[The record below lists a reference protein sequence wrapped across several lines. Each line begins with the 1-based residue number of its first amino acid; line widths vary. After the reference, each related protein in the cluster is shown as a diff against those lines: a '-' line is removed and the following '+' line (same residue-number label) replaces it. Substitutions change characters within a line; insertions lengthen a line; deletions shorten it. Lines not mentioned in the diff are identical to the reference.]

1 MVLKTLLVMIV
12 LGMSNWSCTGFPVY
26 DYDLASLRQALGAS
40 VAEVNARSLSPYLF
54 RAFRSSIKRVNILG
68 ENSSSLD
75 IEFSVRET
83 TCRRDSG
90 EDPATCDFQSGYYVP
105 AASCRSTVQMS
116 AEQVQDV
123 WVLCHWSSSSESDS
137 SEEISFLTNPDVN
150 SFMNGHMHFSASPLP
165 LPLHHK
171 ERCHFHTAAFCVAL
185 PPAMRWQP
193 CSPPQPPCNGH
204 SNTFGIRNPQEMTKV
219 GIAQA

>member
-1 MVLKTLLVMIV
+1 MKIILPSTEKMVLKTLLVMIV

-137 SEEISFLTNPDVN
+137 SEEMVFGSILGSSRWRNSYLVDLIPDKPRREQFYERSHETMKRVFPSGYRRYPNQRHRARVN
-150 SFMNGHMHFSASPLP
+150 TGF
-165 LPLHHK
+165 
-171 ERCHFHTAAFCVAL
+171 E
-185 PPAMRWQP
+185 
-193 CSPPQPPCNGH
+193 
-204 SNTFGIRNPQEMTKV
+204 
-219 GIAQA
+219 